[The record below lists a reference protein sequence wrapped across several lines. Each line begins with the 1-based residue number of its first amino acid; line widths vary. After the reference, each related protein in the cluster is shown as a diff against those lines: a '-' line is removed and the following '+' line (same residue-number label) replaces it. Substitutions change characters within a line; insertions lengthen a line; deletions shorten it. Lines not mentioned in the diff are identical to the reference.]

1 MKKIQLL
8 MLLLLSAICIQ
19 SCKKDVTT
27 SASTSSDKILS
38 ANINGVAWNPDT
50 VSAAI
55 TYNAATKTKTFS
67 VVGIALQKQVSLS
80 VVVPNGTNTTGFPFA
95 TFKVDTNAVKNNV
108 FMVYSTQTLIGGD
121 FTPAPGKV
129 NGSVITTAI
138 DSVKKVIT
146 GTYSFSVRQLSTDQ
160 SGNESI
166 TTQQIQSGSFTNL
179 PYTFVAN

>member
-1 MKKIQLL
+1 MKKTQLIL
-8 MLLLLSAICIQ
+8 LLLLSAICIQ
-19 SCKKDVTT
+19 SCKKDVIT
-27 SASTSSDKILS
+27 SASTTSDKILS
-38 ANINGVAWNPDT
+38 ANINGTAWNPDT

-80 VVVPNGTNTTGFPFA
+80 VAVPNSTNTTGFPFA
-95 TFKVDTNAVKNNV
+95 TFKVDSTKNNV
-108 FMVYSTQTLIGGD
+108 KMVYSTQALIGGS

-129 NGSVITTAI
+129 EGSVITTAI

-146 GTYSFSVRQLSTDQ
+146 GTYSFSVRQLSTDIN
-160 SGNESI
+160 GNESI

-179 PYTFVAN
+179 PYTFVSN